1 MIDPAVALG
10 AAAGRAVGSAVGP
23 AGGAASST
31 SSRTALLVGAR
42 GRLGEA
48 LLNELLA
55 HPGYARVHVAAAA
68 PIEGSIARLSAVPPQ
83 AWPAA
88 DDAFV
93 CLQQPGE
100 PFGRSYYGRDDVFEP
115 ADEQS
120 LPDIG
125 GRLARAGIR
134 RVALVAPLA
143 AFQQMSGAART
154 LAGETEWALVGL
166 PLDTL
171 VVLRPAREAA
181 APPTGSRLQRF
192 VRFYLGQ
199 LRYMLPRGYEPIAS
213 DALARATVRAMRE
226 AGAGLTVLGADR
238 VRLLSQ
244 RSPPPA

>member
-1 MIDPAVALG
+1 MIDPALALG
-10 AAAGRAVGSAVGP
+10 AAVGPPVAGRLPGMDASA
-23 AGGAASST
+23 
-31 SSRTALLVGAR
+31 LIVGAR

-48 LLNELLA
+48 LLNELLS
-55 HPGYARVHVAAAA
+55 HPVYTRVHVATKA
-68 PIEGSIARLSAVPPQ
+68 PIEGSIARLYAAAPD
-83 AWPAA
+83 AWPPA
-88 DDAFV
+88 DDAYV

-115 ADEQS
+115 ADEQA

-125 GRLARAGIR
+125 RRLAVAGIR
-134 RVALVAPLA
+134 RLALVAPLA

-154 LAGETEWALVGL
+154 LAGEAEWALAGL
-166 PLDTL
+166 PLDAL
-171 VVLRPAREAA
+171 VVLRPARDA
-181 APPTGSRLQRF
+181 APEPAASRLQRF

-238 VRLLSQ
+238 VRALAQ
-244 RSPPPA
+244 RQPPAAP